1 MLIVSEARHIVQGD
15 LGITGVQWG
24 SETGGSNQ
32 RTETDN
38 GQPSVMAVQKQ
49 VVRRGSSVP
58 GVSAQA
64 AITADA
70 GLRNVFAPSM
80 KKASGGSNHR
90 TDNVQF
96 GHVTKQMVQRETGG
110 RGASLEGASAQE
122 VGKTDL
128 EHQNLSAPIMK
139 SGSTGDTSD
148 KSGNGG
154 RHSGDPQQTTKS
166 SIEQIQKEH
175 DGRTKVST
183 REVAV
188 SKEDEVDGRNGKKSV
203 QSKEQS
209 SSSDIQKNMQGS
221 VMCVT
226 TETRSMGMNRTN
238 QVQRSYAIKDR
249 HSTEIIKDDGVTDDA
264 GSKHIPCVG
273 ANSKHVGNDVRE
285 NHHTSV
291 RNQVVVQA
299 EVYATRSQTTDLSN
313 ENGKDVART
322 AIGKANHTT
331 LNLPK
336 NLNPPKNSCRNEVV
350 VQAEV
355 YASGS
360 HTTNL
365 SNENGKSLARAGSSS
380 GNQTGRNPSK
390 NKVTVPNSANKIDTQ
405 PVAKVSPIHTAHAA
419 HMRVLKQVSAKANT
433 PPASSNDLE
442 KKVGKETSPE
452 LFSLPEELDIQSL
465 PSDVQTVMCSTP
477 NDAAA
482 DGNVQLFDK
491 GDRNFQS
498 KTDVT
503 KKETQK
509 ASKGSGRV
517 TLQPQSHIS
526 KAMSCANENGGL
538 VHNANQR
545 NNTHDLRSIVGCHGD
560 NGIAAAS
567 SPGGQSDFSPSF
579 PPMDSQMLRL
589 VDEVCAQN
597 DAIAKTASPDLQQR
611 SMKQPCV
618 NLSKMP
624 VVSFNTDL
632 GTLEVNQV
640 DLETC
645 PIQQDADVQMNT
657 EQLLDDAVAMDTSD
671 SFDFPAD
678 EDVEEQNG
686 LLNSPQEVVPSG
698 PTREK
703 KSPIS
708 PVYSQLQA
716 DMELAAHWSDSFSC
730 EESSPQPRQVAKV
743 GSTTCDAQ
751 VVRHDDNFESSNCVG
766 QEGAAVTS
774 HDQLVNNVT
783 SNDGSG
789 SCAIQSKEGQHCK
802 INKAGEYT
810 AMRKAP
816 TAGQQFGAMKCDS
829 SKLSNSVKPLRDRR
843 KNSNCDITSALQD
856 QFSPGTM
863 AMLDMFAGEDDSGVQ
878 YRSMMA
884 PKQRCMV
891 GNGQNN
897 TKAICTV
904 NSTEALSSVTSG
916 KQNERGKGI
925 VRLEQKS
932 EECRKAIPRKGGRKR
947 KSDEFVINEGIDSAE
962 DISPPKKNKDDTC
975 DKHNGYVPAK
985 RISPRRLG
993 KASENDRTDDVLTKR
1008 ISPRRVGKTSGN
1020 DRTDVLTKRI
1030 SPRRLGKTSGNDKI
1044 PEDGEERRTSDG
1056 DFIPPT
1062 PPKEKPNTPKLLKG
1076 TVKKNGKT
1084 PRQSQR
1090 NAGMGSRRASQR
1102 IRTQVQRSQSGA
1114 TQVGRGKEKTDSVV
1128 KGASKTR
1135 TAKKTLHL
1143 SPPEDSQALFSEGF
1157 DESQLCDMNKAL
1169 DASDLDL
1176 RLDTS
1181 SDSASSPKDQCN
1193 PTVPSSPRMP
1203 QSSPTIPCTDGAFT
1217 IIDVCSNKELFE
1229 TFLKEWRSKMEYS
1242 FSLACEPYQPPVS
1255 GGGIGG
1261 NFRRGEANIYFFF
1274 NVKAY
1279 LDITA

>member
-1 MLIVSEARHIVQGD
+1 MQGD

-38 GQPSVMAVQKQ
+38 GQPGVMAVQKQ
-49 VVRRGSSVP
+49 VMPRGGSVQ

-70 GLRNVFAPSM
+70 GLRNASAASM
-80 KKASGGSNHR
+80 KNGSEGSNQR
-90 TDNVQF
+90 TDNVQS
-96 GHVTKQMVQRETGG
+96 GHATKQMVQREIGG

-154 RHSGDPQQTTKS
+154 RHTGDSQKMTKS
-166 SIEQIQKEH
+166 SIEQIQNEN
-175 DGRTKVST
+175 DGGTEVST
-183 REVAV
+183 REVAM
-188 SKEDEVDGRNGKKSV
+188 SMKDEDDGRNGEKSV

-209 SSSDIQKNMQGS
+209 SSSGIQKNMQES
-221 VMCVT
+221 VRCVT
-226 TETRSMGMNRTN
+226 TETRTMEMNGTN
-238 QVQRSYAIKDR
+238 QVQRSYAINDR
-249 HSTEIIKDDGVTDDA
+249 HSTEIIKDDEVTDDT
-264 GSKHIPCVG
+264 GSKQIPHV
-273 ANSKHVGNDVRE
+273 SLDRKHAGNDTNVRG

-291 RNQVVVQA
+291 HNQVVVHA
-299 EVYATRSQTTDLSN
+299 EVYPTRSQTTNLSN

-322 AIGKANHTT
+322 AIGKANQTT
-331 LNLPK
+331 LNPSM
-336 NLNPPKNSCRNEVV
+336 NSYRNEVV

-380 GNQTGRNPSK
+380 MNQTACNPSK
-390 NKVTVPNSANKIDTQ
+390 NKKTVLNGANIIDTQ
-405 PVAKVSPIHTAHAA
+405 PVAKVSPIHTARATY
-419 HMRVLKQVSAKANT
+419 MGVSRQASTKGKT
-433 PPASSNDLE
+433 PPASSKDLE
-442 KKVGKETSPE
+442 KKVGKDTSPE

-465 PSDVQTVMCSTP
+465 QSDVQTVMCSTP

-482 DGNVQLFDK
+482 DGNIQSFNLND
-491 GDRNFQS
+491 GNFHS
-498 KTDVT
+498 MTDVT
-503 KKETQK
+503 KKETLK
-509 ASKGSGRV
+509 ASRGNKRV
-517 TLQPQSHIS
+517 TVQPESHVS

-538 VHNANQR
+538 VNNAHQR
-545 NNTHDLRSIVGCHGD
+545 NNAHDLQSVVGCHGNND
-560 NGIAAAS
+560 IAATS
-567 SPGGQSDFSPSF
+567 SLGGQSDFSPSF

-611 SMKQPCV
+611 STKQACV

-645 PIQQDADVQMNT
+645 PIQQDVDVQMNT

-686 LLNSPQEVVPSG
+686 LSVSPQEVVPSE
-698 PTREK
+698 PTREKK

-730 EESSPQPRQVAKV
+730 EESSPQPQQVAKV

-774 HDQLVNNVT
+774 HDQLAIKVT
-783 SNDGSG
+783 SIDGSG
-789 SCAIQSKEGQHCK
+789 LCAIQSKEGQHCR

-816 TAGQQFGAMKCDS
+816 SAGQQFGAMKCGS
-829 SKLSNSVKPLRDRR
+829 SKLSNSAKPLRDRR
-843 KNSNCDITSALQD
+843 KSSNCDITSTLQD

-878 YRSMMA
+878 YRSTMA
-884 PKQRCMV
+884 PKQMA
-891 GNGQNN
+891 NGQNN

-932 EECRKAIPRKGGRKR
+932 EECSEAIPRKGGRKR
-947 KSDEFVINEGIDSAE
+947 KSDEFVINECIDSAE
-962 DISPPKKNKDDTC
+962 EISPPKKNKDDTC
-975 DKHNGYVPAK
+975 DKRNEYVPAK
-985 RISPRRLG
+985 GISPRRLG

-1008 ISPRRVGKTSGN
+1008 ISPRRLGKISGN
-1020 DRTDVLTKRI
+1020 DGTDVLTKRI
-1030 SPRRLGKTSGNDKI
+1030 SPRRLGKTSGNDRT
-1044 PEDGEERRTSDG
+1044 PEGGEERRTSDG

-1076 TVKKNGKT
+1076 TLKKNGKT

-1114 TQVGRGKEKTDSVV
+1114 SQVGRGKGKTDSVV

-1181 SDSASSPKDQCN
+1181 SDSAPSPKDQRN
-1193 PTVPSSPRMP
+1193 RTIPSSPRMP

-1242 FSLACEPYQPPVS
+1242 FSLACEPYQPPVT

-1274 NVKAY
+1274 SFFFLMSKH
-1279 LDITA
+1279 I